1 MFGKAVLK
9 FEIKI
14 FIRSINTM
22 LFTCKG
28 ARPAAVPAIDFVFA
42 VVCLHNQ
49 LAMDEANILAIV
61 VQLGTQI

>member
-1 MFGKAVLK
+1 
-9 FEIKI
+9 
-14 FIRSINTM
+14 M